1 MFSKLIVLQQTP
13 NSEPSFL
20 FITIGADLEFFPRE
34 GVGEWKMVFAREVAK
49 VFFKVNLLRMS
60 YFNITREGRDPEP
73 QISPCLRSISFTVC
87 LISFSTAI
95 VILLLLVCFSDSS

>member
-49 VFFKVNLLRMS
+49 VFFKVNLL
-60 YFNITREGRDPEP
+60 
-73 QISPCLRSISFTVC
+73 
-87 LISFSTAI
+87 
-95 VILLLLVCFSDSS
+95 